1 MEVTSGIL
9 MRVKGKYAALWPA
22 IGIVLEVGI
31 SVTSFIFLVVNYSLK
46 EINECND
53 ITHSLRC

>member
-31 SVTSFIFLVVNYSLK
+31 SVTSFIFLVVNS
-46 EINECND
+46 
-53 ITHSLRC
+53 